1 MCRWFKPS
9 RSRKDF
15 IVRWSLFLCPME
27 QTMTISEQKQ
37 AMRGEMHLRLRAF
50 CAENDVPGVSLA
62 VRQAV
67 LASEQFCRT
76 DIVLGYFFHGDE
88 ADCTDVLYRALLQEK
103 AAGVPRVVP
112 HTPNMD
118 FYLLDGTLPFGDQIE
133 RGAFGI
139 SEPVASLEKLPLS
152 PALAQKRILM
162 LVPGLA
168 FTQDGRRLGR
178 GKGFYDRYIARLRQT
193 GADVTIAG
201 FCFPCQIVDDLPT
214 DRHDARMDIV
224 FSAASPRNTR
234 GNRANPQNTRS
245 SR

>member
-1 MCRWFKPS
+1 
-9 RSRKDF
+9 
-15 IVRWSLFLCPME
+15 
-27 QTMTISEQKQ
+27 MTISEQKQ
-37 AMRGEMHLRLRAF
+37 AMRDEMRLRLRAF
-50 CAENDVPGVSLA
+50 CAENDTPGVSLA
-62 VRQAV
+62 ARQTV
-67 LASEQFCRT
+67 LAAEQFCRA

-88 ADCTDVLYRALLQEK
+88 ADCTDVLYRALLREK
-103 AAGVPRVVP
+103 AAGAPRIVP
-112 HTPNMD
+112 HTPDMD
-118 FYLLDGTLPFGDQIE
+118 FYLLDGTLPLGDQIA

-152 PALAQKRILM
+152 PALAKKRILM

-178 GKGFYDRYIARLRQT
+178 GKGFYDRYIARLKGT
-193 GADVTIAG
+193 GADVTLAG

-214 DRHDARMDIV
+214 ERHDVRMDVV

-234 GNRANPQNTRS
+234 GNRADPQNNRA